1 MENLAG
7 PFAVQFN
14 VIHAPGTTKNTSFV
28 LMVTSIIRWKLLNF
42 LGMATC
48 KNLRTFKS
56 SLVLQENVAF
66 TAPSADIR
74 FIFLQLGLFRRHVHG
89 LIKIG

>member
-1 MENLAG
+1 MVNLAG

-14 VIHAPGTTKNTSFV
+14 VLHAPGTTKITSFV
-28 LMVTSIIRWKLLNF
+28 LIVISMMRWKLLTF

-56 SLVLQENVAF
+56 SVVLQENVAF
-66 TAPSADIR
+66 TAPSVDIR
-74 FIFLQLGLFRRHVHG
+74 FISYDFDALN
-89 LIKIG
+89 